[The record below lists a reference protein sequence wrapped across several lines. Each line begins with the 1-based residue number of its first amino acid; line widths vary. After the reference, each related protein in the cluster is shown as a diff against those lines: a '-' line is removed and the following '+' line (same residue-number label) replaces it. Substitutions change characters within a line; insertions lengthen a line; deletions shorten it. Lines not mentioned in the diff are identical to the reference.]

1 MMEEHFDLFR
11 QGIIGLNKEI
21 PSPDGET
28 KRIVYADWT
37 ASGRN
42 YEPIERRITEELMPL
57 VGNTHTETSATGMAM
72 THAYLTARQIIK
84 EHVNADSKD
93 IIITAGSG
101 MTSLVN
107 KLQRILNLR
116 LPEKYFHLP
125 PSNERPVVFVTH
137 MEHHSNQTS
146 WLETI
151 AHVEIINATE
161 DGLVDVVHLQDL
173 VDQYRDRELK
183 IASVTACSNVTGI
196 QTPYHDIARI
206 MHKAGGYCFVDFAC
220 SGPYVDIDM
229 HPADE
234 EARLDAV
241 FLSPHKFLGGPGST
255 GVMVFNSVLYDR
267 KIPDNP
273 GGGTVEWTNPWGVH
287 KFIDDIE
294 SREDGGTPAFL
305 QTIKTALC
313 VRLKEEMGTDLI
325 MEREHHLLSILW
337 DKIDELPN
345 LHILARQHKERLP
358 IVSFYID
365 DLHYNLAVRILND
378 KFGIQS
384 RGGCSCAGT
393 YGHYLLNVDQDKS
406 NEIVGQIKLG
416 DFSSKPGWVR
426 VSLHPTMT
434 DEEVHY
440 IADCIVE
447 LAARHTVW
455 SAEYSYDFAC
465 GGETTKDESV
475 DYQLKSAV
483 TNSLT
488 SPLVKKP
495 VEKVKV

>member
-1 MMEEHFDLFR
+1 MIEEHFAEFR
-11 QGIIGLNKEI
+11 RGIIGLDKEI
-21 PSPDGET
+21 PSPDGVT

-42 YEPIERRITEELMPL
+42 YAPIEKRIMDELMPL

-72 THAYLTARQIIK
+72 THAYMTARKIIK
-84 EHVNADSKD
+84 GHVNASSKD

-125 PSNERPVVFVTH
+125 PNDQRPVVFVTH

-151 AHVEIINATE
+151 AHVEIIDATE
-161 DGLVDVVHLQDL
+161 DGLVDVAHLEKL
-173 VDQYRDRELK
+173 VDKYRDRALK
-183 IASVTACSNVTGI
+183 IASVTSCSNVTGI
-196 QTPYHDIARI
+196 QTPYHDIARV
-206 MHKAGGYCFVDFAC
+206 MHRAGGYCFVDFAC

-229 HPADE
+229 HPADP

-241 FLSPHKFLGGPGST
+241 FLSPHKFLGGPGSA
-255 GVMVFNSVLYDR
+255 GVMVFNSELYDR

-273 GGGTVEWTNPWGVH
+273 GGGTVEWTNPWGLHQFV
-287 KFIDDIE
+287 DDIE

-313 VRLKEEMGTDLI
+313 IKLKEEMGTDLI
-325 MEREHHLLSILW
+325 KEREEHLLDILW
-337 DKIDELPN
+337 EKINAVPN
-345 LHILARQHKERLP
+345 LHILASQHKKRLP
-358 IVSFYID
+358 IISFYID

-378 KFGIQS
+378 RFGIQS

-393 YGHYLLNVDQDKS
+393 YGHYLFDLDQATS
-406 NEIVGQIKLG
+406 NKIGGQINLGDYSNKLG
-416 DFSSKPGWVR
+416 WIR

-440 IADCIVE
+440 IADSIVE
-447 LAARHTVW
+447 LAAKHPLW
-455 SAEYSYDFAC
+455 SPGYSFGLAC
-465 GGETTKDESV
+465 GGETTKDQSV
-475 DYQLKSAV
+475 DAQIKNTVDSAMM
-483 TNSLT
+483 
-488 SPLVKKP
+488 SPLIKQP
-495 VEKVKV
+495 AEKVKA